1 MRKVPLLFLLVINF
15 CSTAFTQHKVHLK
28 VGYLPGHSYI
38 EKADQITNIE
48 MELKGSAIT
57 ANDEGPI
64 KKGIVQHTEKETS
77 VGSYYNDSLFPI
89 KTLLTKMTMAEGKA
103 PIAPGTILYS
113 TGTKSGKRTLD
124 SISADGMDSE
134 LKEKLFPL
142 LQTVI
147 KAANIPEHNF
157 KVGESFSFETPI
169 NLPVA
174 GMILNFVMKT
184 TYTLKSATGSIA
196 YFDIA
201 LVYTIQSESVSIPV
215 TATGNGSG
223 SMTYDINNNYYTSF
237 EINENLSMNMSME
250 DRSMKMKME
259 STSIQKAAVSK
270 N

>member
-1 MRKVPLLFLLVINF
+1 MKKAPLLVLLVIIF
-15 CSTAFTQHKVHLK
+15 CGTGHAQHKVHLR
-28 VGYLPGHSYI
+28 VGYLPGHSYV

-48 MELKGSAIT
+48 MELKSSAT
-57 ANDEGPI
+57 GANDQDPI
-64 KKGIVQHTEKETS
+64 KKAIVQHTEKETS

-89 KTLLTKMTMAEGKA
+89 RTVLTKATMADGKV

-147 KAANIPEHNF
+147 KAANIPEHSF

-169 NLPVA
+169 SLPVA
-174 GMILNFVMKT
+174 GMTIMFLMKT
-184 TYTLKSATGSIA
+184 TYTLKSATGSNA

-201 LVYTIQSESVSIPV
+201 LVYTMQSESVSIPV

-237 EINENLSMNMSME
+237 ERSENLAMNMSME

-259 STSIQKAAVSK
+259 STSIQKAAVYK